1 MDIGEASEFGL
12 HGLPQLLVNNPEL
25 RVFDDLP
32 LVRRTQVHTATPGQG
47 VLDEEAATEDEAA
60 DVFLIQQNDADT
72 TGRPAFSARA
82 SPGRLCRKRD
92 HLFVES
98 MGDTPQADAA
108 GEPSR
113 DLFDDARLGG
123 LNLQSRAERKR
134 VTVGRDASST
144 VIDGHGTK
152 AVGA

>member
-1 MDIGEASEFGL
+1 
-12 HGLPQLLVNNPEL
+12 
-25 RVFDDLP
+25 
-32 LVRRTQVHTATPGQG
+32 
-47 VLDEEAATEDEAA
+47 

-134 VTVGRDASST
+134 VTVGRDASSERRERSST
-144 VIDGHGTK
+144 SKTSKGRTEFAI
-152 AVGA
+152 AASRRR